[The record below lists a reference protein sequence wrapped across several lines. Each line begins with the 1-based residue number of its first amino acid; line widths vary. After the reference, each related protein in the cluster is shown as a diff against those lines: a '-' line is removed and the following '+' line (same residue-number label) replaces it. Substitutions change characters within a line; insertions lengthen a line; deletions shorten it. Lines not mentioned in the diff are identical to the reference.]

1 MSNETNAASNMSL
14 VQKIII
20 GLGGIIAPI
29 FVLYTITKSPDAP
42 KSAVEAPVERAEVV
56 ENIKP
61 LAVVEV
67 AADSGPAVAKTGEEI
82 VNQACAA
89 CHASGMMES
98 PKLGDAAAWS
108 ARIAQGYET
117 LTKHAIEG
125 IRMMPARGGN
135 PDLTDND
142 IAKAVAYMAN
152 GAGAN
157 FTAPESAEP
166 EASTVEA
173 EATDAPAAE

>member
-1 MSNETNAASNMSL
+1 MSNETHAASNVTLM
-14 VQKIII
+14 QKIVIV
-20 GLGGIIAPI
+20 LGGILAPI
-29 FVLYTITKSPDAP
+29 FVIYMVTKSPEAP
-42 KSAVEAPVERAEVV
+42 KSVTQKPAEADRTELLN
-56 ENIKP
+56 NIKP

-67 AADSGPAVAKTGEEI
+67 AAAASAKVQKSAEDI

-98 PKLGDAAAWS
+98 PKLGDNNAWS

-135 PDLTDND
+135 PDLTDNE
-142 IAKAVAYMAN
+142 IARAVAYMAN

-157 FTAPESAEP
+157 FTAPEP
-166 EASTVEA
+166 ESDEVETS
-173 EATDAPAAE
+173 EGSVSE

>member
-1 MSNETNAASNMSL
+1 MSNETNASSNVSL

-42 KSAVEAPVERAEVV
+42 KSAVEVPAERSEVL

-67 AADSGPAVAKTGEEI
+67 ATDSGPAVVKTGEEI

-98 PKLGDAAAWS
+98 PKLGDVAAWS
-108 ARIAQGYET
+108 VRIAQGYET

-157 FTAPESAEP
+157 FAAPESAEP
-166 EASTVEA
+166 EASADEA
-173 EATDAPAAE
+173 EATEAPAAE

>member
-1 MSNETNAASNMSL
+1 MINETHAGSNVTLM
-14 VQKIII
+14 QKIVIV
-20 GLGGIIAPI
+20 LGGILAPI
-29 FVLYTITKSPDAP
+29 FVMYMVTKSPDAP
-42 KSAVEAPVERAEVV
+42 KSAVAKPADRADVLS
-56 ENIKP
+56 NIKP
-61 LAVVEV
+61 LAVVAL
-67 AADSGPAVAKTGEEI
+67 AADGGAKVQKSAEDI

-98 PKLGDAAAWS
+98 PKLGDNGAWT

-135 PDLTDND
+135 PDLTDNE
-142 IAKAVAYMAN
+142 IARAVAYMAN

-157 FTAPESAEP
+157 FTAPEPESAEAETN
-166 EASTVEA
+166 EASVA
-173 EATDAPAAE
+173 E

>member
-1 MSNETNAASNMSL
+1 MSNETNAASNVSL

-67 AADSGPAVAKTGEEI
+67 ATDSGPVVAKTGEEI

-166 EASTVEA
+166 EASVVET